1 MLERRTYASQPRGAD
16 WGGGLGLT
24 FSRSVRFGPVRFN
37 FSGSGI
43 GVSTGIK
50 GLRIGTGPRGAYISA
65 GRGGFRYRASL
76 GGGRPV
82 QTAPAMPVVS
92 PSGNVSV
99 PEASSNIIATQQ
111 HDTLSVLS
119 LSDSN
124 SDALLAAMN
133 EQAKKTEWWPFLG
146 GGLLLLLVWANQFMA
161 NWPAWV
167 VLALFAAAALATGWL
182 RHTEKLKRLTVL
194 FFEPDDHAAN
204 AFAALVASTKGALNV
219 RKLQSVMETATYAD
233 KKYQAGATRGLKLGK
248 ASVSLGQAPGVLANI
263 DVPILTSG
271 RTTFAFY
278 PDRVLAFQN
287 KVVGAMNYRDLQATS
302 SPSTFIEMESL
313 PSDATVVDR
322 TWQYVNKKGGPDKR
336 FKNNRQYPVCQYNQL
351 RFASPRGLDVRFQA
365 SRAGA
370 FDEFVGAI
378 QGVAAVTA

>member
-1 MLERRTYASQPRGAD
+1 M
-16 WGGGLGLT
+16 GLS

-82 QTAPAMPVVS
+82 QTTQAKPVGS
-92 PSGNVSV
+92 HSGTVSV
-99 PEASSNIIATQQ
+99 TDASAPNIVSTQQ

-124 SDALLAAMN
+124 GDALLAAIN
-133 EQAKKTEWWPFLG
+133 EQAKKTEWWPFVG
-146 GGLLLLLVWANQFMA
+146 GGLLLLLVWSRQFMSS
-161 NWPAWV
+161 WPSWV
-167 VLALFAAAALATGWL
+167 VLVMFAIAVVATGWL
-182 RHTEKLKRLTVL
+182 CHTEKFKRLTVL
-194 FFEPDDHAAN
+194 FFEPDDHAAK
-204 AFAALVASTKGALNV
+204 AFGELVASTQGALNV
-219 RKLQSVMETATYAD
+219 RKLQPLMETATYAD
-233 KKYQAGATRGLKLGK
+233 KKYQAGASRGLKLGK
-248 ASVSLGQAPGVLANI
+248 ASVSLGQAPGILANI

-287 KVVGAMNYRDLQATS
+287 KVVGAIDYRDLQATS
-302 SPSTFIEMESL
+302 SATKFVEKESL
-313 PSDATVVDR
+313 PSDATVIDR
-322 TWQYVNKKGGPDKR
+322 TWQYVNQKGGPDKR

-351 RFASPRGLDVRFQA
+351 RFTSPRGLDVRFQA

-370 FDEFVGAI
+370 FDEFVGALHV
-378 QGVAAVTA
+378 VASVTS